1 MTGIN
6 QYLSDDH
13 RRLEEALNR
22 ATRTAGRIELEEF
35 AEFRGGLLRHI
46 GMEEKI
52 LLPAAQAAR
61 GGEAL
66 PLYSRLHLDHG
77 ALAALLVLTPTDS
90 IIKAIRKIL
99 ETHNVIEEGPS
110 GVYSQCEELTD
121 IDSAQI
127 LRRLQ
132 SFPPVAMAKY
142 SDNTT
147 AIQSARAALQRAG
160 HDLKF

>member
-1 MTGIN
+1 M
-6 QYLSDDH
+6 
-13 RRLEEALNR
+13 EAALDR
-22 ATRTAGRIELEEF
+22 STKTAGRIDLEAYE
-35 AEFRGGLLRHI
+35 EFRGGLLRHI

-52 LLPAAQAAR
+52 LLPAARAAR

-66 PLYSRLHLDHG
+66 PLASRLHLDHG
-77 ALAALLVLTPTDS
+77 ALAALLVMTPTDS
-90 IIKAIRKIL
+90 IIKAIRTIL

-110 GVYSQCEELTD
+110 GVYSQCEEMTD
-121 IDSAQI
+121 VDSAQV

-132 SFPPVAMAKY
+132 NFPPVATAKY

-147 AIQSARAALQRAG
+147 AIQSARSALQRAG